1 MEIYFSFSFFFL
13 IYNRRKSESN
23 VCSLLVSNEFVDDL
37 ALVSSK
43 LIRFASLALAELANL
58 RRIFVFVFFTLKAMI
73 SCSENRMAR
82 SLAAFQANPSTSS
95 R

>member
-1 MEIYFSFSFFFL
+1 MEICFSFFL
-13 IYNRRKSESN
+13 SYHRRKSESN

-58 RRIFVFVFFTLKAMI
+58 RRIFVFVFRAKSDDFM
-73 SCSENRMAR
+73 
-82 SLAAFQANPSTSS
+82 Q
-95 R
+95 